1 MIVVR
6 NSFRVKFGR
15 MKDVLALMKESEQA
29 MKAMSQRPHRL
40 LTDVSGEF
48 YTLVLEEEYNN
59 LADFEKVG
67 AEMMKAPG
75 WKDWYQKFGA
85 LIESGRRDIY
95 TVVA

>member
-48 YTLVLEEEYNN
+48 YTLVLEEES
-59 LADFEKVG
+59 
-67 AEMMKAPG
+67 
-75 WKDWYQKFGA
+75 QQ
-85 LIESGRRDIY
+85 SG
-95 TVVA
+95 